1 MISQRRFGK
10 AICVFA
16 VLAGTQ
22 TACSDGKGT
31 ANDPAPDPGA
41 VRIVYP
47 ETQRGT
53 VVETRFGVSV
63 PDPYRWLEGDP
74 RTDKDVAAWIDAQR
88 RLTTNYLSTLPGR
101 DVFRRSLASTYDY
114 ERLGIPQKS
123 GDRYFFTRKAG
134 NQNQPV
140 LVVRNGAGAERILID
155 PTIWSKDGT
164 VAFAEWRAS
173 RDGTRVAY
181 AVQDGGSDWRTI
193 RVLDVATGKATRD
206 VVQWARFTQIAWAKD
221 GSGFYYSRY
230 PEPGRGIAD
239 AAGLVDHAIYF
250 HRIGTPQADDTLFF
264 ATPSRPGRINSAGLT
279 ADGRYAIIYSS
290 DDLVH
295 ADVSVVD
302 LERRDRSPRP
312 LIQNAQDRWS
322 VVGNVGT
329 KLLLMTDKGA
339 ARSKIVS
346 VDLGAPRPVFA
357 DLLPQQDA
365 ILTGAYLSGGRLL
378 ATYLVDAKSEIRRFR
393 LDGSADGVV
402 DLPGIGS
409 VSAVFGEPEDRE
421 AFFVY
426 ASFNQPNTVYRYE
439 VASGRLGAWVTPK
452 IGADLTSIAVSQHFY
467 RSKDGTRVPMFI
479 ARRKGTSGPVPT
491 LLTGYG
497 GFAISM
503 PPGYSAML
511 TPWMLQGGAVAFV
524 NIRGGGEYGT
534 AWHAAGRGL
543 KKQNGFD
550 DMIGAAEHL
559 RASKMAPADG
569 IAIYGDSAGGL
580 LVGAVVNQRPD
591 LFAAALPSV
600 GVMDMLRFGKFTG
613 GALWLGEY
621 GDAERESDFRNLL
634 SYSPYHNVRAGRPY
648 PAILVTTA
656 DADNRVVPAHS
667 FKYVAALQ
675 AADLGPRPRL
685 LRVDTR
691 AGHGA
696 GKPTAKAI
704 EEAADMLAFAARWT
718 GLNVGM
724 APGERRM
731 GSGER
736 ARL

>member
-1 MISQRRFGK
+1 MMSWRRFGK

-22 TACSDGKGT
+22 TACFDGVSTGKESSS
-31 ANDPAPDPGA
+31 DPGDMQ
-41 VRIVYP
+41 IDYP
-47 ETQRGT
+47 ETKRDT
-53 VVETRFGVSV
+53 VVQTQFGVSV

-74 RTDKDVAAWIDAQR
+74 RTDKDVAAWVDAQR
-88 RLTTNYLSTLPGR
+88 RLTTRYLSGLPGR

-114 ERLGIPQKS
+114 ERLGVPQKS
-123 GDRYFFTRKAG
+123 GGRYFFTRKAG
-134 NQNQPV
+134 KQNQPV
-140 LVVRNGAGAERILID
+140 LVTRDGAGAERILID
-155 PTIWSKDGT
+155 PAIWSKDGT

-193 RVLDVATGKATRD
+193 RVLDVATGKVASD
-206 VVQWARFTQIAWAKD
+206 VVQWARFTQIAWAND

-230 PEPGRGIAD
+230 PEPRRGVAD
-239 AAGLVDHAIYF
+239 DAGLVDHAIYF

-264 ATPSRPGRINSAGLT
+264 ATPSKPGRINSAGLT

-295 ADVSVVD
+295 ADVLVVD
-302 LERRDRSPRP
+302 LERRGRSPRP

-322 VVGNVGT
+322 VIGNVGT
-329 KLLLMTDKGA
+329 RLLLMTDTGA
-339 ARSKIVS
+339 ERSKIVS
-346 VDLGAPRPVFA
+346 VDLDAPRPVFT

-402 DLPGIGS
+402 NLPGIGS

-426 ASFNQPNTVYRYE
+426 ASFNQPNTVYRYD
-439 VASGRLGAWVTPK
+439 VASGRSGAWVTPK
-452 IGADLTSIAVSQHFY
+452 IGADLTSIVVEQRFF

-479 ARRKGTSGPVPT
+479 ARRKGTPGPVPT

-524 NIRGGGEYGT
+524 NMRGGGEYGA

-543 KKQNGFD
+543 NKQNGFD
-550 DMIGAAEHL
+550 DMIGAAEYLH
-559 RASKMAPADG
+559 ASKMAPPDG
-569 IAIYGDSAGGL
+569 VAIYGDSAGGL
-580 LVGAVVNQRPD
+580 MVGAVVNQRPD

-600 GVMDMLRFGKFTG
+600 GVMDMLRFGRFTG

-621 GDAERESDFRNLL
+621 GNSEREADFRNLL
-634 SYSPYHNVRAGRPY
+634 SYSPYHNVRAGKPY

-667 FKYVAALQ
+667 FKYAAALQ
-675 AADLGPRPRL
+675 AADLGSRPRL
-685 LRVDTR
+685 LRVDAR
-691 AGHGA
+691 AGHGT
-696 GKPTAKAI
+696 GKPTTKVI

-718 GLNVGM
+718 GLKAG
-724 APGERRM
+724 G
-731 GSGER
+731 
-736 ARL
+736 

>member
-1 MISQRRFGK
+1 MVPMISRRRLGK
-10 AICVFA
+10 AVCVFA
-16 VLAGTQ
+16 VLADTQ
-22 TACSDGKGT
+22 RVCVAGGAM
-31 ANDPAPDPGA
+31 ANESSPDPDA
-41 VRIVYP
+41 LQIAYP
-47 ETQRGT
+47 KTKRGPVIETQ
-53 VVETRFGVSV
+53 FAVSV

-74 RTDKDVAAWIDAQR
+74 RTDKIVAAWIEAQQ
-88 RLTTNYLSTLPGR
+88 RLTADYLSNLPGR
-101 DVFRRSLASTYDY
+101 DVFRRSLASTHDY
-114 ERLGIPQKS
+114 ERLVIPQKS

-140 LVVRNGAGAERILID
+140 LVMRDGTGGERILID
-155 PTIWSKDGT
+155 PATWSKDGT

-193 RVLDVATGKATRD
+193 RVLDVTTGKQTNDA
-206 VVQWARFTQIAWAKD
+206 VQWARFTQIAWAND

-230 PEPGRGIAD
+230 PEPGRGVAVD
-239 AAGLVDHAIYF
+239 ASLVNHAVYF

-264 ATPSRPGRINSAGLT
+264 ATPSKPRRINSAGLT

-302 LERRDRSPRP
+302 LERRGRSPRP

-322 VVGNVGT
+322 VIGNIGT
-329 KLLLMTDKGA
+329 RLLLMTDKGA

-346 VDLGAPRPVFA
+346 VDFA
-357 DLLPQQDA
+357 ASKPAFIDLVPEQDV
-365 ILTGAYLSGGRLL
+365 ILTGAYIAGDRIL
-378 ATYLVDAKSEIRRFR
+378 ATYLVDAKSEIRRYKH
-393 LDGSADGVV
+393 DGTADGLVK
-402 DLPGIGS
+402 LPGFGS

-426 ASFNQPNTVYRYE
+426 ASFNQPNTVYRYD
-439 VASGRLGAWVTPK
+439 VASGQMGAWVTPK
-452 IGADLTSIAVSQHFY
+452 IGADLTSITVEQRFFQ
-467 RSKDGTRVPMFI
+467 SKDGTRVPMFI

-511 TPWMLQGGAVAFV
+511 TPWMLQGGAVALV
-524 NIRGGGEYGT
+524 NIRGGGEYGA

-550 DMIGAAEHL
+550 DMIGAAEYL
-559 RASKMAPADG
+559 RASKIAPPDG
-569 IAIYGDSAGGL
+569 VAIYGDSAGGL
-580 LVGAVVNQRPD
+580 MVGAVVNQRPD

-621 GDAERESDFRNLL
+621 GNTECEADFRNLL
-634 SYSPYHNVRAGRPY
+634 SYSPYHNVRAGKPY

-667 FKYVAALQ
+667 FKYAGALQ

-691 AGHGA
+691 VGHGT
-696 GKPTAKAI
+696 GKPTTKVI
-704 EEAADMLAFAARWT
+704 EEAADMMAFVAHWT
-718 GLNVGM
+718 GLKL
-724 APGERRM
+724 P
-731 GSGER
+731 
-736 ARL
+736 

>member
-1 MISQRRFGK
+1 MISRRRFGK
-10 AICVFA
+10 ALCVSA
-16 VLAGTQ
+16 LLAGAQ
-22 TACSDGKGT
+22 TACHDGGST
-31 ANDPAPDPGA
+31 AKRASPSPDPMQIA
-41 VRIVYP
+41 YP
-47 ETQRGT
+47 QTKRGLLVETQ
-53 VVETRFGVSV
+53 FGVSV
-63 PDPYRWLEGDP
+63 PDPYRWLEGSP
-74 RTDKDVAAWIDAQR
+74 RTDKNVAAWIDAQR
-88 RLTTNYLSTLPGR
+88 RLTTAYLATLPGR

-114 ERLGIPQKS
+114 ERLGVPQKS
-123 GDRYFFTRKAG
+123 GGRYFFTRKTG
-134 NQNQPV
+134 NQDQPV
-140 LVVRNGAGAERILID
+140 LVVRDGAGSERVLLD
-155 PTIWSKDGT
+155 PATWSKDGT
-164 VAFAEWRAS
+164 IAFAEWRAS

-193 RVLDVATGKATRD
+193 RVLDVASGKAMGD
-206 VVQWARFTQIAWAKD
+206 VVKWARFTQIAWAND

-230 PEPGRGIAD
+230 PEPGPGIAD
-239 AAGLVDHAIYF
+239 AAGLLNHAIHF
-250 HRIGTPQADDTLFF
+250 HRIGTPQTDDALFF
-264 ATPSRPGRINSAGLT
+264 ATPSKPGRINSAGLT
-279 ADGRYAIIYSS
+279 ADGRYAIVYSS

-302 LERRDRSPRP
+302 LARRDRSPRP
-312 LIQNAQDRWS
+312 LIRNAQDRWS
-322 VVGNVGT
+322 VIGNVGT
-329 KLLLMTDKGA
+329 RLLLMTDKGA

-346 VDLGAPRPVFA
+346 VDLDTPRPAFT

-365 ILTGAYLSGGRLL
+365 ILTGASLSGGRLL
-378 ATYLVDAKSEIRRFR
+378 ASYLVDARSEIRRFT
-393 LDGSADGVV
+393 LDGSAEGAVH
-402 DLPGIGS
+402 LPGIGS

-426 ASFNQPNTVYRYE
+426 TSFNQPNTVYRYD
-439 VASGRLGAWVTPK
+439 VASGRSDAWVTPK
-452 IGADLTSIAVSQHFY
+452 LGADLTSIAVEQHFF

-497 GFAISM
+497 GFALSM

-524 NIRGGGEYGT
+524 NMRGGGEYGA
-534 AWHAAGRGL
+534 AWHAAGSGL

-550 DMIGAAEHL
+550 DVIAAAEYL
-559 RASKMAPADG
+559 RASKVAPPNG
-569 IAIYGDSAGGL
+569 VAIYGDSAGGL
-580 LVGAVVNQRPD
+580 MVGAVVNQRPD

-600 GVMDMLRFGKFTG
+600 GVMDMLRFAKFTG

-621 GDAERESDFRNLL
+621 GNPEREADFRNLL
-634 SYSPYHNVRAGRPY
+634 SYSPYHNVRAGKPY

-667 FKYVAALQ
+667 FKYAAALQ

-691 AGHGA
+691 AGHGT
-696 GKPTAKAI
+696 GKPTTKVI

-718 GLNVGM
+718 DLKAGN
-724 APGERRM
+724 ETK
-731 GSGER
+731 
-736 ARL
+736 